1 MILYRSTAACVT
13 LRNLCIVIR
22 EKHIWQAA
30 LFAVP
35 AAVVAFL
42 LKYYENE
49 NKGRSWLEGQV
60 LHESVYEAITF
71 FVSFVVIFRMHASYD
86 RFFEGC
92 ENSYNIN
99 GDLFDTCSLLIS
111 FCRLSKAD
119 ESVVNQFQH
128 KLVRLLSLLNALI
141 YAELRTGSSKESAL
155 EAALDFEVLDA
166 EGLDDETLRTLNHS
180 KQRVE
185 VVFYWVQSLIIES
198 HENGVLQVPPPVLS
212 RVLVEIGAAMVKFH
226 AVQNVAVVLFPF
238 PLASTTELLLIL
250 QSCITPVV
258 IVNWTAYRLNAGIFG
273 FVLVFVLWFLNG
285 VAAELENPFDGGTHA
300 LNAHFMQR
308 VHNSRLVSLMQ
319 PELKTLPQ
327 LTDICVHE
335 VLTLRQE
342 SRKRMSLVDPDCV
355 TCGSY
360 EELEM

>member
-1 MILYRSTAACVT
+1 MILYRSTASCVT
-13 LRNLCIVIR
+13 LQNLCVVIW

-35 AAVVAFL
+35 AALIAFL
-42 LKYYENE
+42 LKYYENTTG
-49 NKGRSWLEGQV
+49 NSWLEGLV
-60 LHESVYEAITF
+60 LKAPVYEAITF

-99 GDLFDTCSLLIS
+99 GDLFDTCSLLTS
-111 FCRLSKAD
+111 FCRLSKAE
-119 ESVVNQFQH
+119 ESVVNVFQH

-141 YAELRTGSSKESAL
+141 YAELRTGSSKASAL

-166 EGLDDETLRTLNHS
+166 EGLDDETLRTLRNS

-185 VVFYWVQSLIIES
+185 VVFYWIQSLIIES
-198 HENGVLQVPPPVLS
+198 HGNGLLQVPPPVLS
-212 RVLVEIGAAMVKFH
+212 RVLVEVGAAMVKFH

-250 QSCITPVV
+250 QSCVTPVV
-258 IVNWTAYRLNAGIFG
+258 IVNWTEYMLNAAVFG

-300 LNAHFMQR
+300 LNAHYMQR
-308 VHNSRLVSLMQ
+308 VHNSRLVSLMH
-319 PELKTLPQ
+319 PALKTIPH
-327 LTDICVHE
+327 LTPHCEHE

-342 SRKRMSLVDPDCV
+342 SRKKISLVDPDCAS
-355 TCGSY
+355 CGSY
-360 EELEM
+360 QELEM